1 MKTRIYSYTSESPR
15 ITAKTV
21 ARWLEIIV
29 KMFGRITSVS
39 YRESES
45 EHVIDVT
52 VEEKEND

>member
-1 MKTRIYSYTSESPR
+1 MKTRRYSYTSESPR

-21 ARWLEIIV
+21 ANWLEIIT
-29 KMFGRITSVS
+29 KIFGRIVGVR

-52 VEEKEND
+52 VEEEEND